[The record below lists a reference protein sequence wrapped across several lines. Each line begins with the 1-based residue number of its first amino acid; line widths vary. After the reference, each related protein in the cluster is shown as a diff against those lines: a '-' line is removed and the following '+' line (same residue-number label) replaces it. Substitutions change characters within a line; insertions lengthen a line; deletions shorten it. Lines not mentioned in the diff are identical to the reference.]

1 MLTQAARRAST
12 TARAMRFA
20 SGAFAHVTRT
30 KYLSVKKSSRPVTL
44 SRLQHFQGASRLHGR
59 LQYLPEG
66 GNILLAK

>member
-1 MLTQAARRAST
+1 
-12 TARAMRFA
+12 MRFA